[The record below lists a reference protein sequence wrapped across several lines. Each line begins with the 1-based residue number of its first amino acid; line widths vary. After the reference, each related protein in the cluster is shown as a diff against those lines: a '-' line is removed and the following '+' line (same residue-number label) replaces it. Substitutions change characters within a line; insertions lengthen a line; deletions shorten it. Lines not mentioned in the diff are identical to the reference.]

1 MINDALNTQKG
12 TESNLPLIL
21 RLLNEPVFFLI
32 TLHPGS
38 SLIVSYKPVI
48 KLFYNIP
55 FPLYCNIILSLHPLC
70 RQGNPIWSSM
80 FKPKR

>member
-1 MINDALNTQKG
+1 MSNILKLRNTG
-12 TESNLPLIL
+12 SILPWILKKAQNQSIPLTL

-48 KLFYNIP
+48 KLFP
-55 FPLYCNIILSLHPLC
+55 DDSPSLVYY
-70 RQGNPIWSSM
+70 IFMVS
-80 FKPKR
+80 